1 MRCRLF
7 ASLVLIC
14 SAVLAAQT
22 APPRGQQLIAS
33 EAWAKVPDG
42 PGPTFQF
49 TKIDDK
55 LLDDSKA
62 VDLEYE
68 KKGMVLHDA
77 NLQGYLDSVGKR
89 VIGDRAIPQNVQFRF
104 MALRDPMVNAFALPN
119 GSIYVT
125 TGLLSLLENEAEL
138 AGVLG
143 HETAHVFERHC
154 YVENR
159 SVRRKAL
166 AVNVL
171 GAAGSWAPIG
181 PGVGAAF
188 GAAVWAGA
196 ELSSVVL
203 IASVYGYSREMEQ
216 QADGDGLD
224 AMTAAGY
231 DPHAMARA
239 FELLDQDSKLEYE
252 PIATFYH
259 DHPKLTARRQEAL
272 EFATTHTPAQP
283 RAVDEKQYLAE
294 VAFAVTYNIES
305 DIENR
310 RTRTAVARA
319 GEMVKTFPS
328 DPEYQVLLGEAYR
341 ALGAETAQPTQEE
354 LTPEGQSLHRKEH
367 FKMTAEEEQKKLLEQ
382 PGGQAALQDNR
393 ASAEKLF
400 QGAIEN
406 HPSLAP
412 AYRELGFL
420 YQDEGRYADAAG
432 EYRHYLN
439 LVASTSLDHLR
450 IEMRLAEVEK
460 LEAPQ
465 PR

>member
-7 ASLVLIC
+7 ASFVLIC
-14 SAVLAAQT
+14 SAALTAQT
-22 APPRGQQLIAS
+22 APPNSQPLIGS
-33 EAWAKVPDG
+33 GAWAQVPDG
-42 PGPTFQF
+42 PGSAFKF

-55 LLDDSKA
+55 LFNDANA

-68 KKGMVLHDA
+68 KKGMVLHDVG
-77 NLQGYLDSVGKR
+77 LQAYLDSVGKR

-104 MALRDPMVNAFALPN
+104 MALRDPMVNAFALPD

-143 HETAHVFERHC
+143 HETAHVFERHS
-154 YVENR
+154 YLENR
-159 SVRRKAL
+159 SARRKAL
-166 AVNVL
+166 TMNVL

-203 IASVYGYSREMEQ
+203 IASVYGYSREMER
-216 QADGDGLD
+216 QADNDGLA
-224 AMTAAGY
+224 AMTTAGY

-259 DHPKLTARRQEAL
+259 DHPKLTARRQVAL
-272 EFATTHTPAQP
+272 EFAAAHTPAHS
-283 RAVDEKQYLAE
+283 RIVDEKVYLTE
-294 VAFAVTYNIES
+294 VAPAVTYNIGS
-305 DIENR
+305 DIQNR
-310 RTRTAVARA
+310 RARTAVARA
-319 GEMVKTFPS
+319 GEMVTVFPN

-354 LTPEGQSLHRKEH
+354 LTPEGQSLHRKEF
-367 FKMTAEEEQKKLLEQ
+367 FKMTMEEEQKKLLEE
-382 PGGQAALQDNR
+382 PGGQAALHDNR
-393 ASAEKLF
+393 AKAEKLF
-400 QGAIEN
+400 QGVIQSR
-406 HPSLAP
+406 PSFAA

-420 YQDEGRYADAAG
+420 YQDDGRFSDAADD
-432 EYRHYLN
+432 YRHYLN

-460 LEAPQ
+460 LETPQ

>member
-1 MRCRLF
+1 MRCCLF
-7 ASLVLIC
+7 AFLVLIC
-14 SAVLAAQT
+14 SAALAAQT
-22 APPRGQQLIAS
+22 APQASMPLIGPQ
-33 EAWAKVPDG
+33 AWAQVPDG
-42 PGPTFQF
+42 PGSAFKF

-55 LLDDSKA
+55 VFDDATA

-77 NLQGYLDSVGKR
+77 NLQSYLDSVGNR
-89 VIGDRAIPQNVQFRF
+89 VIGDRAIPQNVHFRF

-143 HETAHVFERHC
+143 HEMAHVFERHP
-154 YVENR
+154 YLENR
-159 SVRRKAL
+159 SARKKAL
-166 AVNVL
+166 TMNVL

-181 PGVGAAF
+181 PGVSAAF

-196 ELSSVVL
+196 ELSSIVL
-203 IASVYGYSREMEQ
+203 IASVYGYSREMER
-216 QADGDGLD
+216 QADSDGLD

-231 DPHAMARA
+231 DSHAMARA
-239 FELLDQDSKLEYE
+239 FELLDEDSKLEYE

-272 EFATTHTPAQP
+272 GFAATHTPAHP
-283 RAVDEKQYLAE
+283 RTVDKKDYLAE
-294 VAFAVTYNIES
+294 VAPAVTYNIAS

-310 RTRTAVARA
+310 RARTAVVRA
-319 GEMVKTFPS
+319 GEMVTVFPN

-341 ALGAETAQPTQEE
+341 GLAAETAQPTPEE
-354 LTPEGQSLHRKEH
+354 LTPEGQSLHRKEL
-367 FKMTAEEEQKKLLEQ
+367 FKMTMEEEQKKLLEQ
-382 PGGQAALQDNR
+382 PGGQATLHDNHAR
-393 ASAEKLF
+393 AEKLF
-400 QGAIEN
+400 QGVIQSS
-406 HPSLAP
+406 PSFAA

-420 YQDEGRYADAAG
+420 YQDDGRYADAAG

-450 IEMRLAEVEK
+450 IQMRLAEVEK

-465 PR
+465 SR